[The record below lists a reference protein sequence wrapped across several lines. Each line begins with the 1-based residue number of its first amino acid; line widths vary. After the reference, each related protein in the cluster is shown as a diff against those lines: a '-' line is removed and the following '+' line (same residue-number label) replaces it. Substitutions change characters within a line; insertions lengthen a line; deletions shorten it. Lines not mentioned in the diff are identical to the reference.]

1 MLKTP
6 SSNELLDTSVIVVVP
21 SIKVVAA
28 VCEGVEA
35 AKVDGSDVTVV
46 SLRGTVAVVGCSVSV
61 VGSHVTCSHDMGD
74 NLILLVLRDFV
85 TSCLLLSVYIDIGPN
100 KKVIGCR

>member
-6 SSNELLDTSVIVVVP
+6 SSNESLDTSVMIVVVP

-35 AKVDGSDVTVV
+35 AKVDGSDVD
-46 SLRGTVAVVGCSVSV
+46 SLSVGGTVAVVGCSVSV
-61 VGSHVTCSHDMGD
+61 VSSHDTFSHVNKDSEFMGE
-74 NLILLVLRDFV
+74 N
-85 TSCLLLSVYIDIGPN
+85 
-100 KKVIGCR
+100 